1 MRTNEL
7 FTCIKKG
14 IKIHFDL
21 IFMAQQLK
29 IHSGPTIKH
38 DQTKK
43 SIIIKI
49 KQNLIN
55 FHFCYKGNTLQ

>member
-1 MRTNEL
+1 
-7 FTCIKKG
+7 
-14 IKIHFDL
+14 
-21 IFMAQQLK
+21 MAQQLK

>member
-43 SIIIKI
+43 KYNYKSNIISSK
-49 KQNLIN
+49 
-55 FHFCYKGNTLQ
+55 F